1 MPNSA
6 LYTMKFN
13 KSHLHKLEEILEK
26 SGYKVRYE
34 KGNFNSGYCIVEQN
48 KVIVIN
54 KFFEADGRM
63 QVLLEIIQSL
73 DINESKLDHKS
84 LQQLKALLKESIK

>member
-1 MPNSA
+1 
-6 LYTMKFN
+6 MKFS
-13 KSHLHKLEEILEK
+13 KTHLHKLEEILDK

-34 KGNFNSGYCIVEQN
+34 KGNFNSGYCIVEQK

-54 KFFEADGRM
+54 KFFETDGRV

-73 DINESKLDHKS
+73 DIDESKLDTKS
-84 LQQLKALLKESIK
+84 LQQLKSLLKELIK